1 MFQVKLPSCDM
12 HMLRGFI
19 ILLLACLASAG
30 LGEDTS
36 AIKFQS
42 PDGRFG
48 LRVADLKVDL
58 IETASG
64 KVMIDLGTLWINR
77 DSNSDREEP
86 RLVWSDDSK
95 WVAYG
100 TRTSASGSTTVY
112 FWGGS
117 AFKEIALPGKLPEPK
132 IKPRKEDSDVKLKGC
147 AEEPLKWVHPGEL
160 EILNMLKGIGRDVGF
175 RYTGSIVITVAF
187 DASGRA
193 SVKSVTDTKTEV
205 LE

>member
-1 MFQVKLPSCDM
+1 M
-12 HMLRGFI
+12 RGFI
-19 ILLLACLASAG
+19 ILLLGCLASAV
-30 LGEDTS
+30 LGEDTT

-48 LRVADLKVDL
+48 LRVADPKVDL

-77 DSNSDREEP
+77 DADSDREKP
-86 RLVWSDDSK
+86 VLVWSNDSK

-100 TRTSASGSTTVY
+100 TRTSVSGSTKVY
-112 FWGGS
+112 FWDGS
-117 AFKEIALPGKLPEPK
+117 AFKELALPAKLPDPK
-132 IKPRKEDSDVKLKGC
+132 IKPRKGDSDVKLKGY
-147 AEEPLKWVHPGEL
+147 AEEPLKWIRPGEL
-160 EILNMLKGIGRDVGF
+160 EVSNKLMGIGRDVGF

-187 DASGRA
+187 DANGRA

-205 LE
+205 SD

>member
-1 MFQVKLPSCDM
+1 MV
-12 HMLRGFI
+12 RGFI
-19 ILLLACLASAG
+19 ILLLGSLASAG
-30 LGEDTS
+30 LGQDTT

-48 LRVADLKVDL
+48 LRVTDLKVDL

-77 DSNSDREEP
+77 DADSDREKP
-86 RLVWSDDSK
+86 VLVWSNDSK

-100 TRTSASGSTTVY
+100 TRTAVSGSTTLY
-112 FWGGS
+112 FWDGS
-117 AFKEIALPGKLPEPK
+117 VFKQRALPAKLPEPK
-132 IKPRKEDSDVKLKGC
+132 IKPRKGDSDVKPKGY
-147 AEEPLKWVHPGEL
+147 AEEPLKWVRPGEL
-160 EILNMLKGIGRDVGF
+160 EVSNKLMGIGRDVGF

-187 DASGRA
+187 DVNGRA

-205 LE
+205 SD